1 MSTRVQMNNGSSNQ
15 KSYNQSDP
23 DIGLNSLKKRSFS
36 FDTGAKT
43 VYDTNRDTFY
53 ENLLFPSSN
62 SSANHSTIIDVEKL
76 KSNAWKGIPFIYRPH
91 VWRIFLDYEPANTSL
106 SASVLQHKR
115 NDYFDCLDRVFNE
128 SQRHLWTNS
137 QKQTETQILKDL
149 PRTHVLLIR
158 NEERVKLLFER
169 VLFVWAVRHPA
180 SGYVQGM
187 NDLLQPF
194 FFVFLSEKL
203 LNNQNSEGNSENNDQ
218 IFDDI
223 ESIENLASIDGLSP
237 QDLNDIEADC
247 FWCFSKLLDSIQD
260 LFTKDQPG
268 IYKMLN
274 HLEIVVSRVAPQ
286 LAKTIKDEEIQYQ
299 EFAFR
304 WMNCLLIREFPMKL
318 VLRLWDNYVCD
329 PQKIATMHVY
339 ICAAMME
346 ILLQPRLKGLSHA
359 DFVIR
364 IQDPFMHQVSTGSFS
379 SSASGSAKASPQSS
393 GNIVNSLSS
402 SELEPPPTR
411 RIKRAQSTVIHPS
424 GSSSNLNLSPKM
436 KKKKDGWDEQ
446 DIDMVIAQA
455 YVYEKMFQSS
465 THLKSPSKPKF

>member
-1 MSTRVQMNNGSSNQ
+1 MSTRVQINNGSSNQ

-115 NDYFDCLDRVFNE
+115 NYYFDCLDRVFNE

-237 QDLNDIEADC
+237 QD
-247 FWCFSKLLDSIQD
+247 
-260 LFTKDQPG
+260 
-268 IYKMLN
+268 
-274 HLEIVVSRVAPQ
+274 
-286 LAKTIKDEEIQYQ
+286 
-299 EFAFR
+299 
-304 WMNCLLIREFPMKL
+304 
-318 VLRLWDNYVCD
+318 
-329 PQKIATMHVY
+329 
-339 ICAAMME
+339 
-346 ILLQPRLKGLSHA
+346 
-359 DFVIR
+359 
-364 IQDPFMHQVSTGSFS
+364 
-379 SSASGSAKASPQSS
+379 
-393 GNIVNSLSS
+393 
-402 SELEPPPTR
+402 
-411 RIKRAQSTVIHPS
+411 
-424 GSSSNLNLSPKM
+424 
-436 KKKKDGWDEQ
+436 
-446 DIDMVIAQA
+446 
-455 YVYEKMFQSS
+455 
-465 THLKSPSKPKF
+465 

>member
-1 MSTRVQMNNGSSNQ
+1 MFTKNQMNNDP
-15 KSYNQSDP
+15 SDL
-23 DIGLNSLKKRSFS
+23 GLNSIKKRSFS
-36 FDTGAKT
+36 FDGNQKN
-43 VYDTNRDTFY
+43 VYKSHQNPFY
-53 ENLLFPSSN
+53 ENLLFPSSSN
-62 SSANHSTIIDVEKL
+62 SENKTSSIIDVDKL
-76 KSNAWKGIPFIYRPH
+76 KSSAWKGIPFRYRPH
-91 VWRIFLDYEPANTSL
+91 VWRIFLDYEPANTAL

-115 NDYFDCLDRVFNE
+115 SDYFDCLDRVFNE

-149 PRTHVLLIR
+149 PRTHVQLIR

-169 VLFVWAVRHPA
+169 VLFIWAVRHPA

-203 LNNQNSEGNSENNDQ
+203 LNNQENDENPESNQ
-218 IFDDI
+218 LFDNI
-223 ESIENLASIDGLSP
+223 ESIENLSTLNGLTED
-237 QDLNDIEADC
+237 DLNDIEADC

-268 IYKMLN
+268 IYKMLSN
-274 HLEIVVSRVAPQ
+274 LETVVSRVAPA
-286 LAKTIKDEEIQYQ
+286 LAKTIKDEEIHYQ

-318 VLRLWDNYVCD
+318 VLKLWDNYVCD
-329 PQKIATMHVY
+329 PQKISTMHVY
-339 ICAAMME
+339 VCAAMME
-346 ILLQPRLKGLSHA
+346 LLLQPRLKGLSHA

-364 IQDPFMHQVSTGSFS
+364 IQDPFMKQVSCGYFS
-379 SSASGSAKASPQSS
+379 SSESSSIVSPLASGSISNCASSTD
-393 GNIVNSLSS
+393 
-402 SELEPPPTR
+402 LERTPPNK
-411 RIKRAQSTVIHPS
+411 RIKRAQSTVINS
-424 GSSSNLNLSPKM
+424 SNSSSSINLNMNLNPKR
-436 KKKKDGWDEQ
+436 KTCWDEQ

-465 THLKSPSKPKF
+465 THLKSPSKSRFPL

>member
-1 MSTRVQMNNGSSNQ
+1 MNN
-15 KSYNQSDP
+15 DT
-23 DIGLNSLKKRSFS
+23 DFGLNSLKKRSFS
-36 FDTGAKT
+36 FDSGSKT
-43 VYDTNRDTFY
+43 AYEAHKSAFY
-53 ENLLFPSSN
+53 ENLLIPSSN
-62 SSANHSTIIDVEKL
+62 SNNKSSTIIDVEKL
-76 KSNAWKGIPFIYRPH
+76 KSNAWKGIPFLYRPQ

-106 SASVLQHKR
+106 SSSVLQHKR

-149 PRTHVLLIR
+149 PRTHVQLIR

-203 LNNQNSEGNSENNDQ
+203 LNNQNSGNNSNDNE
-218 IFDDI
+218 IFDNI
-223 ESIENLASIDGLSP
+223 ESIENLSTLNGLSE

-274 HLEIVVSRVAPQ
+274 QLEAVVSRVAPD

-318 VLRLWDNYVCD
+318 VLQLWDNYVCD
-329 PQKIATMHVY
+329 PQKISTMHVY
-339 ICAAMME
+339 VCAAMMA

-364 IQDPFMHQVSTGSFS
+364 IQDPFMRQVSCGYFS
-379 SSASGSAKASPQSS
+379 SSESSSTISPLAS
-393 GNIVNSLSS
+393 GNISS
-402 SELEPPPTR
+402 FMSSAELEKAASSR
-411 RIKRAQSTVIHPS
+411 RIKRTQSTVVHS
-424 GSSSNLNLSPKM
+424 TSSNSNLNLQISPNKNT
-436 KKKKDGWDEQ
+436 KKKNCWNEQ
-446 DIDMVIAQA
+446 DMDMVIAQA
-455 YVYEKMFQSS
+455 YVYERMFQPS
-465 THLKSPSKPKF
+465 THLKSPSKSKFLI